1 MMQKGNDTEK
11 LILSLN
17 QLEEIPISGHFTQHV
32 GIYDFSPKFRQWN
45 VPNVKKTIS
54 EIEQDNSNHVY
65 KQLFPALKQFTSKI
79 IVTVCEP
86 EFLPFNYVIL
96 SVIFDGK
103 ILESSDSYGQLR
115 MSLLPIIKYCR
126 LTYGLIPGDEI
137 DFPMYC
143 QFYYESK
150 IVKPALIEVHNE
162 LEDLSNKKLNI
173 EKYVETCDKLKQH
186 FLLNGLDGR
195 LNIISLIKIHND
207 FFILGNM
214 GQLNSDFFN
223 VFSVEPDSY
232 QYPEINPFLPFFDSW
247 PFPLLFVPY
256 LLSVTFR
263 VSISVYEDKL
273 KKMLRQVNELK
284 ETYRKHEKPSG
295 SDSLNSLLS
304 LKHELNNLLSD
315 FRQIK
320 SVRKIFK
327 SYFLTNSTIC
337 EKSIVVSFNDQT
349 IDYDLVKDKI
359 RVTYIHAINE
369 GFVSLI
375 KNVEN
380 HVREIKQ
387 DLKFIQERIEFLQQ
401 QRLQKNNSRSNRI
414 MLALTFVIVIFTIVA
429 GISVFDEWFNH

>member
-1 MMQKGNDTEK
+1 MTGAGPSLLQAAPRSDGRTGAHCSAARVRTQYHEFLQNVSSVMRSGAK
-11 LILSLN
+11 LIRKSSN
-17 QLEEIPISGHFTQHV
+17 NSGAL
-32 GIYDFSPKFRQWN
+32 PR
-45 VPNVKKTIS
+45 
-54 EIEQDNSNHVY
+54 IE
-65 KQLFPALKQFTSKI
+65 
-79 IVTVCEP
+79 
-86 EFLPFNYVIL
+86 NYVGLRI
-96 SVIFDGK
+96 
-103 ILESSDSYGQLR
+103 ES
-115 MSLLPIIKYCR
+115 
-126 LTYGLIPGDEI
+126 
-137 DFPMYC
+137 
-143 QFYYESK
+143 
-150 IVKPALIEVHNE
+150 
-162 LEDLSNKKLNI
+162 
-173 EKYVETCDKLKQH
+173 
-186 FLLNGLDGR
+186 
-195 LNIISLIKIHND
+195 
-207 FFILGNM
+207 
-214 GQLNSDFFN
+214 N

-232 QYPEINPFLPFFDSW
+232 QYPEINPFLPFLDSW

-414 MLALTFVIVIFTIVA
+414 MLTLTFVIVIFTIVA

>member
-1 MMQKGNDTEK
+1 M
-11 LILSLN
+11 
-17 QLEEIPISGHFTQHV
+17 
-32 GIYDFSPKFRQWN
+32 
-45 VPNVKKTIS
+45 
-54 EIEQDNSNHVY
+54 
-65 KQLFPALKQFTSKI
+65 
-79 IVTVCEP
+79 
-86 EFLPFNYVIL
+86 
-96 SVIFDGK
+96 
-103 ILESSDSYGQLR
+103 
-115 MSLLPIIKYCR
+115 
-126 LTYGLIPGDEI
+126 
-137 DFPMYC
+137 
-143 QFYYESK
+143 
-150 IVKPALIEVHNE
+150 
-162 LEDLSNKKLNI
+162 
-173 EKYVETCDKLKQH
+173 
-186 FLLNGLDGR
+186 NGLDGR

-284 ETYRKHEKPSG
+284 ETYRKHEKPGG

>member
-1 MMQKGNDTEK
+1 MQKGNDTEK

-223 VFSVEPDSY
+223 RSY
-232 QYPEINPFLPFFDSW
+232 
-247 PFPLLFVPY
+247 
-256 LLSVTFR
+256 
-263 VSISVYEDKL
+263 
-273 KKMLRQVNELK
+273 
-284 ETYRKHEKPSG
+284 
-295 SDSLNSLLS
+295 
-304 LKHELNNLLSD
+304 
-315 FRQIK
+315 
-320 SVRKIFK
+320 
-327 SYFLTNSTIC
+327 
-337 EKSIVVSFNDQT
+337 
-349 IDYDLVKDKI
+349 
-359 RVTYIHAINE
+359 A
-369 GFVSLI
+369 
-375 KNVEN
+375 
-380 HVREIKQ
+380 
-387 DLKFIQERIEFLQQ
+387 
-401 QRLQKNNSRSNRI
+401 
-414 MLALTFVIVIFTIVA
+414 
-429 GISVFDEWFNH
+429 